1 MSASPAAAPGGAPF
15 TLGGM
20 SEDPAANIA
29 ALKALAPQDNTMR
42 DTMAKRYADMSSPEA
57 LAAQKKQDFWGSLAQ
72 IGFGM
77 AGSNSPYF
85 LQAAGQAASAALP
98 GMQQARK
105 ERKAQ
110 ELAGLQGQLGIET
123 TRNQEA
129 SALAKYGQELAA
141 QVASGKMT
149 KENADRN
156 YNLAVRQLEAE
167 IAQRNESI
175 AIQRAGLAQRASGGG
190 GRALTAGQLAT
201 LRARELQTV
210 REASIRDPKYRKL
223 VKSNP
228 AAAEQYLRNA
238 AEANISYLI
247 GGSGSGGDGFDVQE

>member
-1 MSASPAAAPGGAPF
+1 
-15 TLGGM
+15 M

-29 ALKALAPQDNTMR
+29 ALKALAPQDHTMR
-42 DTMAKRYADMSSPEA
+42 DAMAKRYADMSSPEA

-77 AGSNSPYF
+77 AGSNSPHF
-85 LQAAGQAASAALP
+85 LQAVGQSASAALP
-98 GMQQARK
+98 SMQQAAK

-123 TRNQEA
+123 AGNQEA

-149 KENADRN
+149 KENADRT

-167 IAQRNESI
+167 IAQRGESN
-175 AIQRAGLAQRASGGG
+175 AIQRAGLAQR
-190 GRALTAGQLAT
+190 
-201 LRARELQTV
+201 
-210 REASIRDPKYRKL
+210 
-223 VKSNP
+223 
-228 AAAEQYLRNA
+228 
-238 AEANISYLI
+238 
-247 GGSGSGGDGFDVQE
+247 GSGGAAATGEKPLTLTQALDLVQSDPKSLRLPSEQKLVLAQRLVAQSRAGGATPATSSVRTFDSETGTFK

>member
-1 MSASPAAAPGGAPF
+1 
-15 TLGGM
+15 M

-29 ALKALAPQDNTMR
+29 ALKALAPQDTTMR

-141 QVASGKMT
+141 QVASGRMT
-149 KENADRN
+149 KENADRA
-156 YNLAVRQLEAE
+156 YNLAVRQLDAE
-167 IAQRNESI
+167 IAQRAESND
-175 AIQRAGLAQRASGGG
+175 IQRAGLAQRGSRSSG
-190 GRALTAGQLAT
+190 ALTAAQLAT
-201 LRARELQTV
+201 LRARTLAEV
-210 REASIRDPKYRKL
+210 RETSRQDTRYGKL
-223 VKSNP
+223 RKSNP
-228 AAAEQYLRNA
+228 AAAEQYLQ
-238 AEANISYLI
+238 NIADARIGYLL
-247 GGSGSGGDGFDVQE
+247 GGGGGDGFDVQE